1 MKKLCSALLALALCL
16 GLCLPAFAAESFTDV
31 EGWAAP
37 YIERA
42 ASLGLVSGVGG
53 GRFAPDSQVSYREF
67 AVMLCGIRYREEAD
81 RAISAN
87 DGEWWLPYCEV
98 AGVHGLWDS
107 TAMAAEG
114 AWEGQGGRPVPRQE
128 MAQMMYNYLQ
138 AEEKQLPSEKDKA
151 WAREEI
157 SDLDSLDARNLDAV
171 LTCYSLKLLTGTG
184 GGFAPASPM
193 DRGQAATVLCALYD
207 VVAEGSDRPEPSGA
221 RLANG
226 KEITEDNV
234 REIINGLRDSY
245 PEGMPWTN
253 ENNEYTSYPMYIK
266 GYGCAAYAFL
276 LSDTVFGELPPT
288 ARHSNFDIIR
298 AGDILRTQNDT
309 HTVVV
314 LEKRADSVVVT
325 EGNFNGQVHWD
336 REITRQELE
345 EQNFYV
351 RTRYPA

>member
-16 GLCLPAFAAESFTDV
+16 GLCLPAFAAEPFTDV

-67 AVMLCGIRYREEAD
+67 AVMLCGIRYREETD
-81 RAISAN
+81 RAISGN

-98 AGVHGLWDS
+98 AGAHGLWDS
-107 TAMAAEG
+107 TAIAAEG

-207 VVAEGSDRPEPSGA
+207 IVAEGAGRPEPSARPHGEPDRDPPDPAGSGGAGATAAGA
-221 RLANG
+221 R
-226 KEITEDNV
+226 
-234 REIINGLRDSY
+234 
-245 PEGMPWTN
+245 
-253 ENNEYTSYPMYIK
+253 
-266 GYGCAAYAFL
+266 
-276 LSDTVFGELPPT
+276 
-288 ARHSNFDIIR
+288 
-298 AGDILRTQNDT
+298 
-309 HTVVV
+309 
-314 LEKRADSVVVT
+314 SV
-325 EGNFNGQVHWD
+325 QVGPS
-336 REITRQELE
+336 RS
-345 EQNFYV
+345 
-351 RTRYPA
+351 